1 MRKLKQILAG
11 MVAAGKIESIWEI
24 GQRAGLA
31 KTSWFA
37 YLSNGRELKIKNFL
51 AMERVVRELGIVEP
65 WDVLNADVPDND
77 RTALFRAMHEQE
89 RTHTHDQTPKR
100 ERRNLMLSPA
110 ARAHFGLARDPFSQ
124 DIRDVDGVFLGTVHR
139 GVFDLLL
146 DAAKYEKFAALI
158 APVGW
163 GKTIIRKLLME
174 RLRELGY
181 STCVVEQ
188 LDREELTI
196 TRVMDALLRDFAGRR
211 VGSMNREAATRE
223 VKAMLTGLHG
233 QGKRSVLMI
242 DEAHALNPSTL
253 RGLKRLYEIEDG
265 FEKLLGIVL
274 FGQPQLYRRLGSPDL
289 EEVSARVQI
298 VMAFG
303 LDTLAAQGKLGPEPK
318 RVKGRKSSVPDYIE
332 MKLKRAGAK
341 DPASI
346 IEPKAMEAIAK
357 LTDVP
362 LRINDVCVR
371 ALNLAFEL
379 GYPSVSVD
387 KVLDQLQGDQDG

>member
-1 MRKLKQILAG
+1 MRKLKQILAA
-11 MVAAGKIESIWEI
+11 MVADGKIESIWEV
-24 GQRAGLA
+24 GQRAGLP
-31 KTSWFA
+31 KTTWFA
-37 YLSNGRELKIKNFL
+37 YLSNSREIKLRTFM
-51 AMERVVRELGIVEP
+51 AVERVVRELGIVEP
-65 WDVLNADVPDND
+65 WAVLNATVADND
-77 RTALFRAMHEQE
+77 RTEHYRTIHVQE
-89 RTHTHDQTPKR
+89 RTHIHDQRAKR

-124 DIRDVDGVFLGTVHR
+124 DLRDVDGVFLGSVHR

-146 DAAKYEKFAALI
+146 DAAKYEKFAGLI

-163 GKTIIRKLLME
+163 GKTIIRKLLVE
-174 RLRELGY
+174 RLHELGY
-181 STCVVEQ
+181 QVCTVQQ

-223 VKAMLTGLHG
+223 VKAMLEGLNA

-265 FEKLLGIVL
+265 FIKLLGIVL
-274 FGQPQLYRRLGSPDL
+274 FGQPQLYRRLGGPDL

-298 VMAFG
+298 VMAYG
-303 LDTLAAQGKLGPEPK
+303 LDTTARQGKLGPEPK
-318 RVKGRKSSVPDYIE
+318 RVKGRKSCVPEYIT
-332 MKLKRAGAK
+332 MKLTRAGARE
-341 DPASI
+341 PGRI
-346 IEPKAMEAIAK
+346 IEPLAMDAIAK
-357 LTDVP
+357 VTDVP
-362 LRINDVCVR
+362 LRINDLCVR

-379 GYPSVSVD
+379 NYPGVTVD
-387 KVLDQLQGDQDG
+387 KVLNELQGEG

>member
-1 MRKLKQILAG
+1 MRKLKQILAA
-11 MVAAGKIESIWEI
+11 MVADGKIESIWEI
-24 GQRAGLA
+24 GQRAGLP
-31 KTSWFA
+31 KTTWFA
-37 YLSNGRELKIKNFL
+37 YLSNSREIKLRTF
-51 AMERVVRELGIVEP
+51 MKVERVVRELGIVEP

-77 RTALFRAMHEQE
+77 RTALFRAMHEEE
-89 RTHTHDQTPKR
+89 RTHSHDQRSKR

-146 DAAKYEKFAALI
+146 DAAKYEKFAGCI

-163 GKTIIRKLLME
+163 GKTIMRKLLVE
-174 RLRELGY
+174 RLHELGY
-181 STCVVEQ
+181 QVSTVEQ

-318 RVKGRKSSVPDYIE
+318 RVKGRKSCVPDYIE
-332 MKLKRAGAK
+332 MKLRRAGAK
-341 DPASI
+341 EAASI
-346 IEPKAMEAIAK
+346 IEPKAMEAIGK

-362 LRINDVCVR
+362 LRINDICVR